1 MGAMKSIKAVFKDG
15 AFIPLEPCNVP
26 NGTEA
31 VVVFIQ
37 EEKRPKW
44 WEELPV
50 KEEKKEALLK
60 FTERVKR
67 FSPIE
72 LKAVI
77 TPEGFEL
84 FFITRDSQSALKPIM
99 EEGLRVYE
107 ETSVYLPIQV
117 ISLDRL
123 NRWKE
128 QGNRIYKQI
137 EEGVSLL

>member
-1 MGAMKSIKAVFKDG
+1 MKAMKSVKAVFKNG
-15 AFIPLEPCNVP
+15 VFVPVEPCNIP

-31 VVVFIQ
+31 VVVFVQ

-44 WEELPV
+44 WQELPI

-67 FSPIE
+67 LSPID

-84 FFITRDSQSALKPIM
+84 FFITYDSQSMLKPVMEEALK
-99 EEGLRVYE
+99 VYE
-107 ETSVYLPIQV
+107 ETSVYLPVQV
-117 ISLDRL
+117 ISSDRL

-128 QGNRIYKQI
+128 QGSKIY
-137 EEGVSLL
+137 EEIRKGVSLL

>member
-1 MGAMKSIKAVFKDG
+1 MKSVKAVFKDG
-15 AFIPLEPCNVP
+15 AFIPVEPCSIP

-31 VVVFIQ
+31 IVVFVQ

-44 WEELPV
+44 WQELPL

-67 FSPIE
+67 FSPID

-77 TPEGFEL
+77 TSEGFEL
-84 FFITRDSQSALKPIM
+84 FFITYDSQSMLKPVMEEALK
-99 EEGLRVYE
+99 VYE
-107 ETSVYLPIQV
+107 ETSVYLPVQV
-117 ISLDRL
+117 ISSDRL

-128 QGNRIYKQI
+128 QGSRIYEQI
-137 EEGVSLL
+137 RIGVSLL